1 MPSRQQIRRRRLTA
15 GGLVALC
22 LIILTAYFSETT
34 GGVFHTMQR
43 GAVEVFSPLQ
53 SLASGAIKPFRDGV
67 NWVGDSVHAKGENKK
82 LQLQL
87 SDARIAQARL
97 QQAATENTQLRA
109 MVNFKDSSDF
119 PAGREAVTARVI
131 ARSPTEW
138 YGRVTINAGSSDGV
152 RLNDPVIAA
161 GNDSGALVG
170 KITTVAG
177 NASQVTLLTDSTSGA
192 AALIAKRNIL
202 GVVKTGAGGEAGAE
216 DLQMVF
222 IQQRGPI
229 HKGDMVVTS
238 GTVEDPTKVDSIFPA
253 GIPIGDVS
261 QVDTE
266 ERQLYKRV
274 HIQPYADMRD
284 VQLVQVLVR
293 RGAR

>member
-1 MPSRQQIRRRRLTA
+1 MPSRQQVRRRRLTA

-22 LIILTAYFSETT
+22 LIILTVYFSETT
-34 GGVFHTMQR
+34 GGAFHTMQR

-53 SLASGAIKPFRDGV
+53 SLASGAIKPFRDAV
-67 NWVGDSVHAKGENKK
+67 NWVGDSIDAKGENKT

-87 SDARIAQARL
+87 ADARIAQARL
-97 QQAATENTQLRA
+97 QQQASENAQLRA
-109 MVNFKDSSDF
+109 LVKFKDSGDY
-119 PAGREAVTARVI
+119 PDGRTPVTARVI

-152 RLNDPVIAA
+152 RLNDPVIAS
-161 GNDSGALVG
+161 GDNKGALVG

-177 NASQVTLLTDSTSGA
+177 NASQVTLLTDSSSGV

-222 IQQRGPI
+222 IQQRGRI
-229 HKGDMVVTS
+229 AKGDMVVTS
-238 GTVEDPTKVDSIFPA
+238 GTVDDPSRVDSIFPA
-253 GIPIGDVS
+253 GIPIGAVTE
-261 QVDTE
+261 VDPE
-266 ERQLYKRV
+266 ERQLFKRV
-274 HIQPYADMRD
+274 HLEPYADMRD
-284 VQLVQVLVR
+284 VQIVQVLT
-293 RGAR
+293 RGGR